1 MILVGTKAMGENWY
15 GFANGVVYPT
25 SGNPDETYPEVPP
38 WPYDDRGW
46 WSEEISGQV
55 IFYDPDDLAA
65 VAQGELETWEPQPYA
80 TMSLDSYLFDP
91 GFNYER
97 GKRYLLG
104 AVTFDREQGYLY
116 IIERQADEEKSLIHV
131 FQIVGE

>member
-1 MILVGTKAMGENWY
+1 
-15 GFANGVVYPT
+15 
-25 SGNPDETYPEVPP
+25 
-38 WPYDDRGW
+38 
-46 WSEEISGQV
+46 
-55 IFYDPDDLAA
+55 
-65 VAQGELETWEPQPYA
+65 
-80 TMSLDSYLFDP
+80 MSLDSYLFDP

-131 FQIVGE
+131 FHIVGE